1 MKTFFVLLIRIGLV
15 FVCLGLGST
24 AVPAAFAQ
32 PGPATTNPVLVI
44 GGFDADQGI
53 LEKLR
58 ETLDRRGY
66 SAYSIVLPAVPSL
79 SGAPT
84 GSAPIAES
92 AAAVAQ
98 AVDEIRRE
106 TGAARVDL
114 VGHSMGGLAA
124 RHYIKFLRGS
134 EPVGTYVDLG
144 TPNSGQSLGLLCSLF
159 WPGCRDIAPESPFMR
174 ALNEPPAVPPGLVA
188 YHLFSENEGPER
200 EPLPGAINASV
211 QDFCPDRHVI
221 HRNEPRDGAFQEL
234 IVSALRGG
242 PLATTCPR

>member
-1 MKTFFVLLIRIGLV
+1 MKTLLALLVRIGLV
-15 FVCLGLGST
+15 FVCLGLGS
-24 AVPAAFAQ
+24 AASPAAVAQ
-32 PGPATTNPVLVI
+32 PGPTVSNPVLVI

-58 ETLDRRGY
+58 EALDEWGY
-66 SAYSIVLPAVPSL
+66 SAYSMVLPAVPSL

-98 AVDEIRRE
+98 AVEEIRRE
-106 TGAARVDL
+106 TGAARVD
-114 VGHSMGGLAA
+114 VAAHSMGGLAA
-124 RHYIKFLRGS
+124 RHWVKFLGGGES
-134 EPVGTYVDLG
+134 VGTYVDFG

-159 WPGCRDIAPESPFMR
+159 WPGCLDIAPGSPFLR
-174 ALNEPPAVPPGLVA
+174 ALNEPPAVPPGLTA

-200 EPLPGAINASV
+200 EPLPGAFNAGV
-211 QDFCPDRHVI
+211 QDFCPGRHVI
-221 HRNEPRDGAFQEL
+221 HRDEPRDGAFQEL

-242 PLATTCPR
+242 PLATSCP

>member
-1 MKTFFVLLIRIGLV
+1 MKTLVALFVRIVLV
-15 FVCLGLGST
+15 TVCLGLGAAAGPT
-24 AVPAAFAQ
+24 ASAQ
-32 PGPATTNPVLVI
+32 PGAAALNPVLVI
-44 GGFDADQGI
+44 GGFDADRGI

-58 ETLDRRGY
+58 EALDELGHT
-66 SAYSIVLPAVPSL
+66 AYAASLPSIPSL

-92 AAAVAQ
+92 AEMVAT
-98 AVDEIRRE
+98 AVDAIRQE

-124 RHYIKFLRGS
+124 RYYLESLGGAAA
-134 EPVGTYVDLG
+134 VGTYVDIG
-144 TPNSGQSLGLLCSLF
+144 TPNSGQSLGLFCALF
-159 WPGCRDIAPESPFMR
+159 WPGCADIAPGSAFLR
-174 ALNEPPAVPPGLVA
+174 ALNQPPALPPGLPA

-211 QDFCPDRHVI
+211 QDFCPGRHVI

-234 IVSALRGG
+234 IGSALRGG
-242 PLATTCPR
+242 PLATTCP

>member
-1 MKTFFVLLIRIGLV
+1 MKTFLALLVRIGLV
-15 FVCLGLGST
+15 FVCLGLGS
-24 AVPAAFAQ
+24 AAAPAAFAQ
-32 PGPATTNPVLVI
+32 PGHAAPNPVLVI

-58 ETLDRRGY
+58 EALDEWGHP
-66 SAYSIVLPAVPSL
+66 AYSMVLPAVPSL

-106 TGAARVDL
+106 TGAARVD
-114 VGHSMGGLAA
+114 VAAHSMGGLAA
-124 RHYIKFLRGS
+124 RHWVKFLRGGES
-134 EPVGTYVDLG
+134 IGTYVDFG

-159 WPGCRDIAPESPFMR
+159 WPGCLDIAPGSPILR
-174 ALNEPPAVPPGLVA
+174 ALNEPPAVPPGLTA

-211 QDFCPDRHVI
+211 QDFCPGRHVI

-242 PLATTCPR
+242 PLATGCP

>member
-1 MKTFFVLLIRIGLV
+1 MKTFFALLVRIGLV
-15 FVCLGLGST
+15 FVCLGLGSV
-24 AVPAAFAQ
+24 AAPAALAQ
-32 PGPATTNPVLVI
+32 PRPATPDPVLVI

-58 ETLDRRGY
+58 EALDQWGY
-66 SAYSIVLPAVPSL
+66 SAFSMVLPAVPSL

-92 AAAVAQ
+92 AGAVAQ

-124 RHYIKFLRGS
+124 RHYVKFLGGGES
-134 EPVGTYVDLG
+134 AGTYVDLG
-144 TPNSGQSLGLLCSLF
+144 TPNSGQSLGFLCSLF
-159 WPGCRDIAPESPFMR
+159 WPGCRDIAPGSPFLR
-174 ALNEPPAVPPGLVA
+174 ALNQPPAVPPGLAA
-188 YHLFSENEGPER
+188 YHLFSEDQGAER
-200 EPLPGAINASV
+200 EPLPGAVNASV
-211 QDFCPDRHVI
+211 QDFCPGRNVI